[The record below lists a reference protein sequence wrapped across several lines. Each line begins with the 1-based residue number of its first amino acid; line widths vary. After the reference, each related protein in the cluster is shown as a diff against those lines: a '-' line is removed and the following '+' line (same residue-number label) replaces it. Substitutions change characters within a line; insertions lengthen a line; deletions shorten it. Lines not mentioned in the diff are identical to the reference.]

1 MQRMAHPDGEVATAR
16 AAGRQDTL
24 MTLSS
29 WSTTS
34 VEDVAAAGTGPKW
47 FQLYVYK
54 DRSVSTL
61 NSFDRNGD
69 SWPTHAATDAFCS
82 RQGRRRMCSAG
93 VS

>member
-54 DRSVSTL
+54 DRSATTL
-61 NSFDRNGD
+61 NSSDSNGD
-69 SWPTHAATDAFCS
+69 SCS
-82 RQGRRRMCSAG
+82 IVPRPNFAVDEGVGTCVRLG